1 MAIGIEFVL
10 FIIVL
15 FNTYVSID
23 GDEQIEPSGCAL
35 PLAALKLRRN
45 LSATLLQFISLK
57 SFSHWDSQNHSLIL
71 SFSIIYIYN
80 QITYIKS
87 T

>member
-35 PLAALKLRRN
+35 LLTALKLRRN
-45 LSATLLQFISLK
+45 LSATLLQFTSLK

-80 QITYIKS
+80 QITYVKS